1 MRRAG
6 LLALL
11 LWLTL
16 PARTLSGASG
26 ADRIQATGSG
36 AQDPA
41 LAAKVIDGIAASVE
55 DDIIAESEVRELAAF
70 QKLLEGG
77 AKSRAEIIGELVD
90 QWIVRTEAANAIF
103 PHPSSSEVDEAY
115 ARLAKQAGSPEA
127 LRARMAEL
135 NLTEAETRRI
145 LERQLYLSRFLD
157 YKFRTAIQIDPK
169 QIDAYYQDELV
180 PQLRSRGQAVPP
192 RDSVED
198 QIREVLTQRE
208 INQRSARWLDEAKA
222 RLRIDVTSEGAG
234 R

>member
-1 MRRAG
+1 MRRAA
-6 LLALL
+6 LLAAL

-16 PARTLSGASG
+16 PARPLAGAPP
-26 ADRIQATGSG
+26 AERIQAAGFG

-41 LAAKVIDGIAASVE
+41 PAAKVIDGIAARVE

-70 QKLLEGG
+70 QKLLEGR

-90 QWIVRTEAANAIF
+90 QWIIRTEAANAAF

-115 ARLAKQAGSPEA
+115 AQLPKQAGSPEA

-135 NLTEAETRRI
+135 NLTEAAARRI

-169 QIDAYYQDELV
+169 QIDAYYQSELV
-180 PQLRSRGQAVPP
+180 PQLRSSGQVVPP

-208 INQRSARWLDEAKA
+208 INQRSTRWLDEAKA
-222 RLRIDVTSEGAG
+222 RLRIDVTPEDAG
-234 R
+234 Q

>member
-6 LLALL
+6 LLTLL
-11 LWLTL
+11 FWLTL
-16 PARTLSGASG
+16 PARPLSGAPR
-26 ADRIQATGSG
+26 ADRAQATGSG

-41 LAAKVIDGIAASVE
+41 PAARVIDAIAARVE

-77 AKSRAEIIGELVD
+77 AKSRAEIISELVD
-90 QWIVRTEAANAIF
+90 QWIVRTEAGNAAF
-103 PHPSSSEVDEAY
+103 PHPSSSEVDEEY

-135 NLTEAETRRI
+135 NLTEAAARRI

-157 YKFRTAIQIDPK
+157 YKFRTAIQLDPK
-169 QIDAYYQDELV
+169 QIDAYYQDELA
-180 PQLRSRGQAVPP
+180 PQLRSRGQAVPL

-222 RLRIDVTSEGAG
+222 RLRIDVTPQDAG